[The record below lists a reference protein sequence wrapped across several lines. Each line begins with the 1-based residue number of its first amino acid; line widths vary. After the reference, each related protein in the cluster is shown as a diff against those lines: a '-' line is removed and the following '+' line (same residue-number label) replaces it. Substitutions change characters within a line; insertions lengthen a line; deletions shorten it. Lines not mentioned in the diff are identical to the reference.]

1 MKLFFT
7 FLFLSIVFAFSA
19 TPFAH
24 FESKTPFAPAVLFG
38 HLDSI
43 GHNGNWMEWDALGV
57 QDKDI
62 EAILK
67 GEKQVQTCWLMQ
79 EPSQKPLLAVL
90 AKKGSGAKLAFYE
103 LHKVGESPVPLAVHQ
118 TLDQGVVF
126 RDYEEVSVGVFQ
138 HLDQPSLK
146 AYVTSSGIRFTYS
159 NPDKETLDFTPNYK
173 LLSEPE
179 KRNAVSDYKAFFEY
193 EYSLMLRAFL
203 QSTRGIFNWQ
213 AWHWYN
219 PIWRGSAF
227 ISDREIQAMLE
238 SGTKP
243 AEFRLFYTR
252 ATSGE
257 TIEMKTNGN
266 GFYTLE
272 IRK

>member
-1 MKLFFT
+1 MIR
-7 FLFLSIVFAFSA
+7 FLFCLFLVGCAFAASPK
-19 TPFAH
+19 TV

-43 GHNGNWMEWDALGV
+43 GRNGNWMEWDSFGV
-57 QDKDI
+57 QDKEI

-90 AKKGSGAKLAFYE
+90 TKKGSGAKLAFYE
-103 LHKVGESPVPLAVHQ
+103 LGKVGESPVPLSIHQ

-146 AYVTSSGIRFTYS
+146 AFVTSSGIRFTYS
-159 NPDKETLDFTPNYK
+159 NPDKETLEFTPNYK
-173 LLSEPE
+173 LLSDLE

-219 PIWRGSAF
+219 PNWRGSAF

>member
-1 MKLFFT
+1 MIR
-7 FLFLSIVFAFSA
+7 FLFCLFLVGCAFAASPK
-19 TPFAH
+19 TV

-43 GHNGNWMEWDALGV
+43 GHNGNWMEWDSLGV
-57 QDKDI
+57 QDKEI

-90 AKKGSGAKLAFYE
+90 TKKGSGAKLAFYE
-103 LHKVGESPVPLAVHQ
+103 LGKVGESPVPLSIHQ

-146 AYVTSSGIRFTYS
+146 AFVTSSGIRFTYS
-159 NPDKETLDFTPNYK
+159 NPDKETLEFTPNYK
-173 LLSEPE
+173 LLSDLE

-257 TIEMKTNGN
+257 IIEMKTNGN
-266 GFYTLE
+266 GSYTLE